1 MSDYHYDDPPRRPLW
16 PMLLAFGTVGALVLL
31 CSGVAFFASG
41 TGRSGPGG
49 QDDGN
54 APAASNLSESAAHQ
68 AVKDYILDNAND
80 AKSVEFQR
88 WGPDDLDGQLRG
100 LLAAFK
106 NVDQIVRV
114 RFREK
119 NEKGAFVLQDL
130 LAYIQDGKVILTPT
144 NKMGDNWIEIF
155 KSQAPKPKT

>member
-1 MSDYHYDDPPRRPLW
+1 MSDYQYGDPPRRPIW
-16 PMLLAFGTVGALVLL
+16 PMLLAFGTVGALVLMCGGVL
-31 CSGVAFFASG
+31 FFVSGAGGSRPSG
-41 TGRSGPGG
+41 RG
-49 QDDGN
+49 DGN
-54 APAASNLSESAAHQ
+54 TPAASNLSESAAHQ

-100 LLAAFK
+100 LFAAFK

-130 LAYIQDGKVILTPT
+130 LAYIHDGKVILTPE
-144 NKMGDNWIEIF
+144 NRMGDNWLEIT